1 MLEKFIECLEDN
13 GIYDLADVREEDFDK
28 VFDIKD
34 DFLTNQLEVM
44 SYNKII
50 ALLNNHIDM
59 CRFNDAY
66 TEAFDCGWMNGNFL
80 QDMRMVFNA
89 YYNEIL
95 CDYLNK
101 FGIK

>member
-1 MLEKFIECLEDN
+1 MLEKFIKCLEDN
-13 GIYDLADVREEDFDK
+13 GIYDLAEIREEDFDK

-34 DFLTNQLEVM
+34 EFLTNQLEVM
-44 SYNKII
+44 SYDKVI
-50 ALLNNHIDM
+50 ALLGNHIDM
-59 CRFNDAY
+59 YKFNDAY
-66 TEAFDCGWMNGNFL
+66 TEAYDCGWMNGEFL
-80 QDMRMVFNA
+80 KDMRMAFNA